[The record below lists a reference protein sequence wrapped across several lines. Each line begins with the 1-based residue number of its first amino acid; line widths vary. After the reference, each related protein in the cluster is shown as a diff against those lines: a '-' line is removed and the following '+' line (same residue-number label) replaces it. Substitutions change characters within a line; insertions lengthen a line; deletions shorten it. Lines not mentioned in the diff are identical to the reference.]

1 MTHKKTRNKKYKIN
15 KRGSQKRYRKRG
27 GSDQEPSVAPTPAP
41 APAPP
46 TSFMSTVMSV
56 PGRVF
61 TGAKNI
67 VTIPITA
74 SKAVFVKVLDTVG
87 NVVNLDLTDKAKL
100 DAKLT
105 QFNEILKD
113 PRIREE
119 IKKSTG
125 ILADQAVLVVQ
136 AGQPAFIELSN
147 KVGDVMKVTI
157 PKLVDDLVT
166 IGLNILEAL
175 PGTGVVIGLLR
186 DIDKGSRVIETSLE
200 TWFDLLIAANDTFKK
215 TKENLKAIASTVP
228 SKTLVPSLPSPSPT
242 SSPAPTTTTTPVPA
256 TTTTP
261 TDPTTT
267 TAEEKPVEVEPTTSP
282 VPATSTAEETPVEV
296 EPSEPTNKQE
306 GGKKKR
312 QKRRKYNRDYYLDKI
327 SCSLNDFY
335 KTNKCG

>member
-15 KRGSQKRYRKRG
+15 KRASRKRYLNTG
-27 GSDQEPSVAPTPAP
+27 GADQDPSATPATAPDTATAPT
-41 APAPP
+41 PP
-46 TSFMSTVMSV
+46 TSFISKVMSV

-74 SKAVFVKVLDTVG
+74 GKAVFVKVLDTVG
-87 NVVNLDLTDKAKL
+87 NVINIDLTDKAKL
-100 DAKLT
+100 DSKLT
-105 QFNEILKD
+105 QFNQILKD

-136 AGQPAFIELSN
+136 AGQPAFLEFSN
-147 KVGDVMKVTI
+147 KVGDVMKVAV

-186 DIDKGSRVIETSLE
+186 DIDKGSRAIETSLE
-200 TWFDLLIAANDTFKK
+200 SWFDLVIAANDTFKK
-215 TKENLKAIASTVP
+215 TKENLKAIASTIP
-228 SKTLVPSLPSPSPT
+228 SQTQIPSLPTPSST
-242 SSPAPTTTTTPVPA
+242 AEE
-256 TTTTP
+256 TP
-261 TDPTTT
+261 TPAEETPTP
-267 TAEEKPVEVEPTTSP
+267 AEEKPVEVEP
-282 VPATSTAEETPVEV
+282 
-296 EPSEPTNKQE
+296 SEPTTTTTPTQE

-312 QKRRKYNRDYYLDKI
+312 RKRRKYNRDYYLDKI